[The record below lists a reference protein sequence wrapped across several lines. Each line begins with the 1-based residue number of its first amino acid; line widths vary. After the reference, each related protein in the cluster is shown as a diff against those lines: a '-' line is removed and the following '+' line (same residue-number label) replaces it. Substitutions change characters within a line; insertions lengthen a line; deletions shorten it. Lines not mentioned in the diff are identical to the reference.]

1 MAKTKKKRKQKNR
14 TDNRNQRRSLPMMS
28 DQEYIQRTLGMA
40 IGDNRFTGHQGLM
53 YLSKQWVLSD
63 RDAVSSAA
71 TLVWR
76 KKVTVVAAGPK
87 RVMVAGRHR
96 DRWNDEK
103 PSAVIEIWE
112 GKERVAGN
120 DFDSQEELEA
130 AMYRAYDAIDA
141 DKIDEPTGKKT

>member
-1 MAKTKKKRKQKNR
+1 MAKRKKQKQQQKKRTATSRK
-14 TDNRNQRRSLPMMS
+14 PVAIMS
-28 DQEYIQRTLGMA
+28 DQEYIQRLLGMA
-40 IGDNRFTGHQGLM
+40 IGDSHWTGHQGLV
-53 YLSKQWVLSD
+53 YLKKQWVLIN

-87 RVMVAGRHR
+87 RVMVTGRHR
-96 DRWNDEK
+96 DKWNDEK

-112 GKERVAGN
+112 GKNRVAGN
-120 DFDSQEELEA
+120 DFDSQEELEM

-141 DKIDEPTGKKT
+141 DKIDESTRKNT

>member
-1 MAKTKKKRKQKNR
+1 MAKKKQKQNNR
-14 TDNRNQRRSLPMMS
+14 TANRSQRQSLPVMS
-28 DQEYIQRTLGMA
+28 DQEYIQRMLGMA
-40 IGDNRFTGHQGLM
+40 IGDGRWTGHQGLM
-53 YLSKQWVLSD
+53 YLDKQWVLTD

-76 KKVTVVAAGPK
+76 KKVTVAAAGPK

-112 GKERVAGN
+112 GREKVAGN
-120 DFDSQEELEA
+120 DFDSQEELET
-130 AMYRAYDAIDA
+130 AMYRAYDAIEA
-141 DKIDEPTGKKT
+141 DKIDESTEKT